1 MLFRCIPQPI
11 RQALRKRA
19 IAEHEKQIFKQLGD
33 IVSLVHST
41 TITKLNRT
49 TAEAMANIG
58 VHARDVV
65 TDLVKM
71 KVDSLEDFAWLS

>member
-1 MLFRCIPQPI
+1 MK
-11 RQALRKRA
+11 KRA

-65 TDLVKM
+65 TDIVKV
-71 KVDSLEDFAWLS
+71 KVDSPEDFTWRS

>member
-1 MLFRCIPQPI
+1 MK
-11 RQALRKRA
+11 KRA
-19 IAEHEKQIFKQLGD
+19 IAEHEKRIFKQLGD

-41 TITKLNRT
+41 TITELNRT

-65 TDLVKM
+65 TDIVKV
-71 KVDSLEDFAWLS
+71 KVDSPEDFTWRS